1 MIINLWHNQ
10 EMDQWRWTLTDPST
24 MDQHAGGQKDLREA
38 MHDVANTVEF
48 ILNSK

>member
-1 MIINLWHNQ
+1 
-10 EMDQWRWTLTDPST
+10 
-24 MDQHAGGQKDLREA
+24 MDQHAGSQKDLREA